1 MKLCSLFSVLPSPF
15 FRRLAIVPAV
25 LLGVLSAPARGALLG
40 DYPLQGNFD
49 NAVPGL
55 DALVPHSVG
64 SGSSWS
70 FTSEGWSFQNVAGVG
85 QTGLSLEI
93 PATLSTYSVGMV
105 LQLSHVTAY
114 SKLLD
119 FSGLTSDTGLYVYNN
134 ALNLYVG
141 GSSSGGNIESNTTF
155 SFVMTRADQTVSIY
169 FNGNSTPVIT
179 IADPSSTF
187 LLQDSLYLLLDDRG
201 RSEYSPWGTLS
212 HVRIWDTALSP
223 AEIPNAFPTAVP
235 EPGVCGLL
243 MATVLGGVA
252 LRRIHRNTR
261 KA

>member
-1 MKLCSLFSVLPSPF
+1 M
-15 FRRLAIVPAV
+15 PAV

-141 GSSSGGNIESNTTF
+141 GSSSGGNIESNTPF
-155 SFVMTRADQTVSIY
+155 PG
-169 FNGNSTPVIT
+169 GNSQRLPHGGPGTRRLRSVDGDRAWRCGAAPHPQEHPQGLIT
-179 IADPSSTF
+179 RSS
-187 LLQDSLYLLLDDRG
+187 
-201 RSEYSPWGTLS
+201 
-212 HVRIWDTALSP
+212 
-223 AEIPNAFPTAVP
+223 
-235 EPGVCGLL
+235 
-243 MATVLGGVA
+243 
-252 LRRIHRNTR
+252 
-261 KA
+261 